1 MFHNHHCSQEPYLL
15 KHPKNHR
22 RNLISCEKQGHTT
35 PLGTC
40 KLYFLRTTD
49 VASKKTRSPWTSSWL
64 SIIFIMNKDS
74 KSSKN
79 ADLFRCEEHIHYNLD
94 WSIPEDNSRNFHSNQ
109 NPKNWSQFGRKLLAF
124 AKGVFLQAITT
135 PQENSF
141 SITTARKQTLT
152 QIKR

>member
-1 MFHNHHCSQEPYLL
+1 MISMFHNHHCSQEPYLL

-22 RNLISCEKQGHTT
+22 RHLISCEKQGHTT

-40 KLYFLRTTD
+40 KLYFLCTTD

-64 SIIFIMNKDS
+64 LTIFIMNKYS

-109 NPKNWSQFGRKLLAF
+109 NPKNCSQFGRKLLAF
-124 AKGVFLQAITT
+124 AKGVFYKQLLLLKKIPFQL
-135 PQENSF
+135 PLPEN
-141 SITTARKQTLT
+141 RH
-152 QIKR
+152 